1 MFGLAGIIAGI
12 LLLLFAAFMV
22 FFFPM
27 STVESSGQ
35 QTQGWNGVLLGFIA
49 GIIGIALIFLP

>member
-1 MFGLAGIIAGI
+1 MFGLAGIIVGI

-22 FFFPM
+22 FFFPAAQ
-27 STVESSGQ
+27 EHQPGGF
-35 QTQGWNGVLLGFIA
+35 GWNGVLFGFVV